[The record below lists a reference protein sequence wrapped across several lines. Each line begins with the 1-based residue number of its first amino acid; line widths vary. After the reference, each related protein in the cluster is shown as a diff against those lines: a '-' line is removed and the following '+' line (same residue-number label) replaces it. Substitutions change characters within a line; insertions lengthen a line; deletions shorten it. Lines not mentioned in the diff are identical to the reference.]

1 VRLFASGFTEGG
13 EHMTT
18 ALPNQQPNRV
28 LRCLSNTDL
37 ALIQPYL
44 EPVELTFRKRL
55 QSVNRKIRA
64 VYFPESGLGSV
75 VAVSGGERRQAEVGI
90 IGREG
95 MTGLAIVHGTDRS
108 PCEIFVQVEGAGQC
122 ITADNLREVLDKSPS
137 ILRCVLRSAHVFGVQ
152 SSYTALANAH
162 GTVEER
168 CSRWLLMSHDRL
180 EGDELHL
187 THEFLA
193 LMLGVRRAGVSIAL
207 SHLEGRGLIETARGA
222 VTIVDRD
229 GLEERANGLY
239 GVPEA
244 EFERL
249 FG

>member
-1 VRLFASGFTEGG
+1 MASVF
-13 EHMTT
+13 
-18 ALPNQQPNRV
+18 PNQQPNLV
-28 LRCLSNTDL
+28 LRCLSNDDL

-44 EPVELTFRKRL
+44 APVELSLRKRL

-75 VAVSGGERRQAEVGI
+75 VTVSGGERRQAEVGI

-95 MTGLAIVHGTDRS
+95 MTGLAIAHGTDRS
-108 PCEIFVQVEGAGQC
+108 PCEIFVQVEGKAQC
-122 ITADNLREVLDKSPS
+122 ISADDLREVLDRRPS
-137 ILRCVLRSAHVFGVQ
+137 IHRCLLRFAHVFGVQ

-168 CSRWLLMSHDRL
+168 CARWLLMSHDRL
-180 EGDELHL
+180 ATDELHL
-187 THEFLA
+187 THEFMA
-193 LMLGVRRAGVSIAL
+193 LMLGVRRAGVTTAL
-207 SHLEGRGLIETARGA
+207 GHLERRGLIATARGT

-229 GLEERANGLY
+229 GLEEGANGLY

-244 EFERL
+244 ELERL

>member
-1 VRLFASGFTEGG
+1 
-13 EHMTT
+13 
-18 ALPNQQPNRV
+18 
-28 LRCLSNTDL
+28 
-37 ALIQPYL
+37 
-44 EPVELTFRKRL
+44 
-55 QSVNRKIRA
+55 
-64 VYFPESGLGSV
+64 
-75 VAVSGGERRQAEVGI
+75 
-90 IGREG
+90 
-95 MTGLAIVHGTDRS
+95 MTGLAIVHGTDRA

-122 ITADNLREVLDKSPS
+122 ISVDELREVLDKSPS
-137 ILRCVLRSAHVFGVQ
+137 MHRCFLHFAHVFGVQ

-180 EGDELHL
+180 DGDELHL

-193 LMLGVRRAGVSIAL
+193 LMLGVRRAGVTLAL
-207 SHLEGRGLIETARGA
+207 GHLEGRGLIETARGSI
-222 VTIVDRD
+222 TILDRQ

-244 EFERL
+244 EFERV

>member
-1 VRLFASGFTEGG
+1 
-13 EHMTT
+13 MTQSPLL
-18 ALPNQQPNRV
+18 ANQHPNRI
-28 LRCLSNTDL
+28 LSCLSDSDL

-55 QSVNRKIRA
+55 QSVNRKIKV

-75 VAVSGGERRQAEVGI
+75 VAVSGGERRQAEVGV

-95 MTGLAIVHGTDRS
+95 MTGLAIVHGTDRA
-108 PCEIFVQVEGAGQC
+108 PCEIFMQVEGVGQC
-122 ITADNLREVLDKSPS
+122 ISANDLRELLSKSPTML
-137 ILRCVLRSAHVFGVQ
+137 ICLLRFAHAFGVQ

-180 EGDELHL
+180 ETDELHL

-193 LMLGVRRAGVSIAL
+193 LMLGVRRAGVTIAL
-207 SHLEGRGLIETARGA
+207 GHLEGRGLISTARGA

-229 GLEERANGLY
+229 GLEESANGLY
-239 GVPEA
+239 GIPEA